1 MSTFHQQTDAE
12 NNHSPEHFAKSEEY
26 GCLLEAKHSHDEK
39 RLTQF
44 LEFESKL
51 SASQRRLNARERYLL
66 FLEKHEYSLN
76 PQERGLLLLG
86 RQAGAGQN

>member
-1 MSTFHQQTDAE
+1 MSTFHQRIDAD
-12 NNHSPEHFAKSEEY
+12 NSHSPEHFAEREEY
-26 GCLLEAKHSHDEK
+26 GCLLEEKHSHDEK

-51 SASQRRLNARERYLL
+51 SASQRSLSARERYLL

-76 PQERGLLLLG
+76 LEERALLLLG
-86 RQAGAGQN
+86 RQAGAGQH